1 MPETPT
7 RQLAEDHEYV
17 MLVVGAMEAEAAYI
31 ERTGSVHVER
41 VAQMVDFTRN
51 FTDGDHHSKE
61 EDLLF
66 PLLEERSSSAAGTI
80 SVLLSE
86 HEAARDCIRAIDA
99 ALPDA
104 AGDNP
109 ERAAGARG
117 IIADNLRLYAFL
129 LPLHI
134 GKEDTVLF
142 SLTDELLSV
151 QEQEL
156 LAGEF
161 DRLGSSPGAAV
172 MVQRYHR
179 LAHELATP
187 PKD

>member
-1 MPETPT
+1 MAETPT
-7 RQLAEDHEYV
+7 RQLAEEHEYV

-31 ERTGSVHVER
+31 ERTGTVHGER

-66 PLLEERSSSAAGTI
+66 PLLEERSSSAGGTV

-104 AGDNP
+104 VGDDP

-117 IIADNLRLYAFL
+117 IIAENLKLYAFL

-151 QEQEL
+151 QEQEM

-161 DRLGSSPGAAV
+161 DRLGTTPGAAAV
-172 MVQRYHR
+172 VQRYHR
-179 LAHELATP
+179 MAHELATP